1 MTLDELYA
9 HLRSAISQCVEWCRG
24 LDVDLHK
31 ILNLNKAFNQIS
43 LFDQYANIL
52 INPVERKAQF
62 AVFDNTISLIYDEC
76 LPDIISI
83 KEDFVMAEV
92 IHYLRQVIDN
102 SVDRGNLDS
111 ARRRI
116 KDLLNQSIVPKGDGP
131 AENRE
136 YTIKEFGEFD
146 LSRLDIDKL
155 REQYGESKC
164 KALEIA
170 DLEDFI
176 SQKLDA
182 MLNQNSE
189 RRTFAE
195 EFQRIIDR
203 YNAGSTESEQA
214 FRELMELLTRMSAE
228 QRRASEEGLTEEEL
242 EVFDILRKE
251 NLSKEDVVKVKAA
264 ARDLLSKLKSN
275 QDQLF
280 TTDWYKD
287 SSKKSSFILF
297 VRDTLDMTLPDCYDR
312 TTFREKNEL
321 LCNQFIIRASQN
333 GGYLF
338 AS

>member
-1 MTLDELYA
+1 MTLDELYT
-9 HLRSAISQCVEWCRG
+9 HLRAAISQCVEWCRG
-24 LDVDLHK
+24 LGVDLQK
-31 ILNLNKAFNQIS
+31 ILDLNKAFNQIS

-62 AVFDNTISLIYDEC
+62 AVFDNTISQIYDEC

-83 KEDFVMAEV
+83 KEEFVMAEV
-92 IHYLRQVIDN
+92 IHYLRQVMDN

-155 REQYGESKC
+155 REQYSESKC

-170 DLEDFI
+170 ELEDFI
-176 SQKLDA
+176 SQKLDT

-214 FRELMELLTRMSAE
+214 IRELIDLLSRMTAE

-251 NLSKEDVVKVKAA
+251 NLSKM
-264 ARDLLSKLKSN
+264 
-275 QDQLF
+275 
-280 TTDWYKD
+280 
-287 SSKKSSFILF
+287 I
-297 VRDTLDMTLPDCYDR
+297 P
-312 TTFREKNEL
+312 
-321 LCNQFIIRASQN
+321 
-333 GGYLF
+333 
-338 AS
+338 